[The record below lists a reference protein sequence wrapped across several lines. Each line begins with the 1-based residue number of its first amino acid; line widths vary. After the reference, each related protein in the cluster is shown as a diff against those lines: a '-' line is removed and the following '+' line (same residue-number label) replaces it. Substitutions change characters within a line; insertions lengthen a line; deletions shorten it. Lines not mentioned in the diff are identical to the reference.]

1 MARKINLRVTNETH
15 LETYVFRYLWK
26 TYNETYRI
34 VQYKRN
40 NKSLHF
46 NAIVTKHNI
55 LSNYVVL
62 EDT

>member
-1 MARKINLRVTNETH
+1 MARKINLRVTNEIH
-15 LETYVFRYLWK
+15 LEIYVFRYLWK
-26 TYNETYRI
+26 TDGI

-55 LSNYVVL
+55 LSNYVAL
-62 EDT
+62 GNT